1 MDRPRIDHKKRKG
14 EKEHPQASQERTMS
28 MSIQMVLGRRLF
40 SPQRSALLS
49 LASSTL
55 PRQRTT
61 GLFGYN
67 HRHDRCFST
76 ALLSTRAAPMS
87 TATTAVTTLSSSSSY
102 YHTTPQ
108 EGQALW
114 WTTGNVMSS
123 SGSGSDRR
131 RPYQPPNHH
140 PHSSRIIQQQQRRWF
155 TPMTKE
161 EETNELTRVKILSS
175 FQKDQ
180 ELRHYNRQLAKLEL
194 LKGINTGEIYTWTGR
209 YKALARDYGMPLF
222 AYYWVVWTSTAILC
236 YAGLT
241 IFSIDCLGLIGQ
253 VDTFTGWDMSSKID
267 PEMGKIGTSILL
279 NEFLEPIRLPAV
291 ILTVKPVMDNLFP
304 PKY

>member
-1 MDRPRIDHKKRKG
+1 
-14 EKEHPQASQERTMS
+14 MS
-28 MSIQMVLGRRLF
+28 MFQVVLGRRLLF

-49 LASSTL
+49 LASSIL

-61 GLFGYN
+61 TTGGSIFGNN
-67 HRHDRCFST
+67 HHHDRCCFST
-76 ALLSTRAAPMS
+76 ALLLSTTRRGAPRTS
-87 TATTAVTTLSSSSSY
+87 TTATAVTTLSSSS

-108 EGQALW
+108 GGQALW
-114 WTTGNVMSS
+114 WTAGNGMSS
-123 SGSGSDRR
+123 SGSDRR
-131 RPYQPPNHH
+131 RPNHQPNQHHPH
-140 PHSSRIIQQQQRRWF
+140 PHSSIIQQQRRWF

-161 EETNELTRVKILSS
+161 EENKELARVKQLSS

-241 IFSIDCLGLIGQ
+241 IFSIDCLALIGQ